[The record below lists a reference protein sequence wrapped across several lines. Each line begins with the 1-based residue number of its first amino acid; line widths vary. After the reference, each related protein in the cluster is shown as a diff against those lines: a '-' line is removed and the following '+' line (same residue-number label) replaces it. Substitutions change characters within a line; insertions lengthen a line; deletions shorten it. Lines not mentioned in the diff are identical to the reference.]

1 MTGREGLRIVS
12 IVVEPRTYM
21 RIVYLLLSFPLG
33 IAYFVFL
40 VTGVAL
46 GVGLLIIWVG
56 VFILALVLAGSWVL
70 TQWERLLAIGL
81 LGEDIPRVPGLDVVQ
96 GRDGDGSDLGL
107 EERLFV
113 GAWRRFKRHVSDRL
127 TWTGILFLLL
137 KFPLGIASFV
147 VVIVLVSV
155 SLSFLG
161 APFYYWAV
169 DDGLD
174 FGIWQ
179 VDELWEAVLVMLLG
193 IPTLLA
199 SAHIM
204 NLMGFLYGRLARV
217 MLGRLFV
224 T

>member
-1 MTGREGLRIVS
+1 MTGREALKIVS

-21 RIVYLLLSFPLG
+21 RIAYLLLSFPLG

-81 LGEDIPRVPGLDVVQ
+81 LGEDIPRVPRLQVAKE
-96 GRDGDGSDLGL
+96 RDGGGSELGL

-147 VVIVLVSV
+147 VVVVLVSV
-155 SLSFLG
+155 SFSFLG

-174 FGIWQ
+174 IGIWQ
-179 VDELWEAVLVMLLG
+179 VDELWEAALVMLLG